1 MVRPWALFAP
11 ICVLLICLPLLR
23 PLRHPD
29 PRMISDDEQCRLA
42 TIQAIVEHHTL
53 AIEQTDFNT
62 THCVVVRPD
71 GHWYSDQSPVMSALL
86 SGPYWVMHGAG
97 ISFKRDPVLAEYLLT
112 LLGVTLPMAFA
123 AGLLYRMGRL
133 FELRRPRRAGLAL
146 AIVVG
151 SGWISYGT
159 VLNGGAAATALVVV
173 AAGCLVQATLTKKP
187 AAALAWCFAAGLS
200 ASLGAT
206 YQLAAAVFLV
216 LLLATVFALRWPLS
230 VRLGSVGL
238 YVAGAI
244 IPLSVFAAL
253 NRTVTGD
260 FQPAVLHSEMRPES
274 ATAVGSSD
282 YDDDEAPTFWQSVGR
297 VSVRCCAALVG
308 SHGLF
313 THFPILA
320 LGLLGVS
327 MVMHRHWPATT
338 KILAGTTVAGG
349 AAIIIGY
356 AVVQTEWRDA
366 MFANRWFL
374 VFLPLTLFWGG
385 AWLRKS
391 HRPSSWAA
399 VVVLLCASTAIA
411 LLGATDPQPRQGYD
425 RYTAAGAYEHLVHP
439 PPYIDQRTS
448 LVVNK

>member
-1 MVRPWALFAP
+1 MVRPWALSAP

-29 PRMISDDEQCRLA
+29 PRMISDDVQCRLA
-42 TIQAIVEHHTL
+42 TVQAIVEHHTL

-62 THCVVVRPD
+62 SHCVVFRQD
-71 GHWYSDQSPVMSALL
+71 GHWFSDQSPVMSVLL
-86 SGPYWVMHGAG
+86 SGPYWVMHRIG

-133 FELRRPRRAGLAL
+133 FELRRPWRAGLAL

-187 AAALAWCFAAGLS
+187 AAALVWCFGSGLL

-206 YQLAAAVFLV
+206 YQPTAAVFLL
-216 LLLATVFALRWPLS
+216 LLLATVFALRWPLPI
-230 VRLGSVGL
+230 RLGSVGL
-238 YVAGAI
+238 YVTGAAL
-244 IPLSVFAAL
+244 PLFVFASL
-253 NRTVTGD
+253 NRVITGD
-260 FQPAVLHSEMRPES
+260 YLPAALHSEMRPES
-274 ATAVGSSD
+274 ANDANSAD
-282 YDDDEAPTFWQSVGR
+282 DQDDETPTFWQSVGR
-297 VSVRCCAALVG
+297 VSWRFCTALFG

-313 THFPILA
+313 THFPILI

-338 KILAGTTVAGG
+338 KILAGVTVAGG
-349 AAIIIGY
+349 AIIILAY
-356 AVVQTEWRDA
+356 TLMQTQWRDA

-374 VFLPLTLFWGG
+374 VFLPLTVFWGG

-391 HRPSSWAA
+391 HRPGSWVA
-399 VVVLLCASTAIA
+399 VAVLLCFSTVIA
-411 LLGATDPQPRQGYD
+411 LLGATDPEPRQGYD

-439 PPYIDQRTS
+439 KPYIEQRTS
-448 LVVNK
+448 LVVNQ